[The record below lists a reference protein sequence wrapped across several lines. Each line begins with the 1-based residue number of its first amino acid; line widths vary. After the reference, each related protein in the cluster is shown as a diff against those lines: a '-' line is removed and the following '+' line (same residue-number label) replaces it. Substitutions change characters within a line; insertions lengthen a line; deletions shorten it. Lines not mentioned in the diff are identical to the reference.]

1 MKRID
6 KNDLIKKWIPII
18 GIVSIIVLTIG
29 VIFGI
34 SIPQLISSII
44 VSVFLIFSALFFRSV
59 GRDRENKNNSFSSTN
74 TNFEK
79 EDK

>member
-1 MKRID
+1 MIKID

-18 GIVSIIVLTIG
+18 GIVSIIVLTTG

-44 VSVFLIFSALFFRSV
+44 VSVFLILSALFFRSV
-59 GRDRENKNNSFSSTN
+59 GRDRENKKSNSSSTT